1 MQRYCNNQNQVLT
14 INWNKYQSKVTM
26 QAPNPYLG
34 FSIDS
39 SFQNEDYRT
48 VKLLTVEINDYND
61 PWTKLFWS
69 VS

>member
-1 MQRYCNNQNQVLT
+1 
-14 INWNKYQSKVTM
+14 M

-39 SFQNEDYRT
+39 SFQNKDYRT